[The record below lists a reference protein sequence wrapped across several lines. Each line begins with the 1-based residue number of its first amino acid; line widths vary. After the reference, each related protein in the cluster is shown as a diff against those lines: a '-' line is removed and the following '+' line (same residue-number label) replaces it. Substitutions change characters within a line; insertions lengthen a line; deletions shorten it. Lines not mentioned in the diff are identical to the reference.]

1 MRVLLLLTLIFLM
14 PALAN
19 AQELSAQGA
28 QDLAAEDAVLL
39 IDVRHP
45 QEWRQTGV
53 PRGAQTVSIHDP
65 GGLPA
70 FLAKVRA
77 LADQSPDQ
85 PIALI
90 CATGVRS
97 SFAANLLREEGYDQV
112 FDVSEGMLGSSAGAG
127 WLKQD
132 LPVRSCREC

>member
-14 PALAN
+14 PAPAS

-53 PRGAQTVSIHDP
+53 PRRAQTVSIHDP

-70 FLAKVRA
+70 FLAKVGA
-77 LADQSPDQ
+77 LTDQSPGR

-97 SFAANLLREEGYDQV
+97 SFAANLLREQGYDQV

-127 WLKQD
+127 WLRQD
-132 LPVRSCREC
+132 LPIRTCVEC